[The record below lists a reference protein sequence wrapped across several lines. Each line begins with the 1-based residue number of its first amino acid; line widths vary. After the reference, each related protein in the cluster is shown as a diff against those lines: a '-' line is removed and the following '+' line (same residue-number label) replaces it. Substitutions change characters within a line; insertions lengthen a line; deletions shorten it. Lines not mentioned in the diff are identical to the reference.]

1 MAELLAHT
9 GQLHHAVTTLKESY
23 RLEDVGLLL
32 LGVAVVLA
40 EGCEGCIWH
49 LGEHRAGRGAILD
62 VILGEEFL
70 EDILGAA
77 ACEVELGVGYAAGG
91 GDVIL
96 THLALVERLT
106 EVVAE
111 GFPHA
116 LHRTELLA
124 EHIHGV
130 AVGTELTTHQGRLGD
145 CIANMTDAWL
155 WINSATLVLVL
166 LIPALQFTRVLIILI
181 HLLRPDALDSTAY
194 ALTRS
199 LFADDDRHEC
209 HRSLAAVAIL
219 RLHAVGVGCGNRKGR
234 EEGRHASL
242 WGYAR
247 E

>member
-1 MAELLAHT
+1 MAAMGFQT
-9 GQLHHAVTTLKESY
+9 IS
-23 RLEDVGLLL
+23 

-49 LGEHRAGRGAILD
+49 LGEHHAGRRTILD
-62 VILGEEFL
+62 VVIGEELL
-70 EDILGAA
+70 EDVLGAA

-111 GFPHA
+111 HLPYA

-124 EHIHGV
+124 EHIHGM
-130 AVGTELTTHQGRLGD
+130 AIGTELTTHQCRLRD
-145 CIANMTDAWL
+145 SIANVTDARL
-155 WINSATLVLVL
+155 RIYYTLLALVL
-166 LIPALQFTRVLIILI
+166 LVPGFVFTWFLIVLI
-181 HLLRPDALDSTAY
+181 HLLRPDVLDAAAY

-199 LFADDDRHEC
+199 LLADDDRHEC

-219 RLHAVGVGCGNRKGR
+219 RLHAVGVGCGNREGR